1 MASVL
6 SRVVEVCVFRRSKD
20 EPQYLLL
27 QRSDRDDLYPGIW
40 QIVTGSVEEK
50 EHARK
55 SALREVEEETG
66 LKAARFWTVP
76 FVDSY
81 FDENNDAVQM
91 IPVFA
96 VEADKD
102 TNVKLSPEHKCCEWL
117 VYTKARE
124 RITWPGQRKA
134 LKIVHKYLSGGNE
147 TAGLL
152 EIKHLKNE
160 RI

>member
-6 SRVVEVCVFRRSKD
+6 SRFVEICVFRISKD

-76 FVDSY
+76 FVDSF
-81 FDENNDAVQM
+81 FDADNDAVHM
-91 IPVFA
+91 VPVFA
-96 VEADKD
+96 VEVNKD
-102 TNVKLSPEHKCCEWL
+102 SDVKLSCEHKHCEWL
-117 VYTKARE
+117 FYEDAKK
-124 RITWPGQRKA
+124 ILTWPGQRKA

-152 EIKHLKNE
+152 EIKQF
-160 RI
+160 